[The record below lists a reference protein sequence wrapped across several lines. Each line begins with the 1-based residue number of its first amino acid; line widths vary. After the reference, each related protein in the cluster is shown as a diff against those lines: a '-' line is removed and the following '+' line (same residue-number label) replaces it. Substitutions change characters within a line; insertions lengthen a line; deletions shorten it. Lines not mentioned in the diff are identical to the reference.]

1 MIKIQTENFCVTSE
15 IDKLTKD
22 KAIIGGVV
30 SFVGTVRD
38 YTDND
43 DVTALVLE
51 HYPGMTE
58 SELQK
63 IETAAMAQFAV
74 EEIAVI
80 HRVGRLKPGENIVLV
95 IAASRHRSAAF
106 DACRYVIDHLKVHA
120 TFWKKE
126 VLKGGKEKWIDSC
139 PGCEAAA
146 SQWKSNEPV
155 QHTHPTDDETV
166 ATDNTETDVNSH
178 KHKNHHKS
186 SHHHHGSH
194 QSSWAGLQVG
204 ILTMSDSRSLANDK
218 SGDALEGEIRSLGA
232 TLTARDIIADDKD
245 AISQLLIDWCD
256 NKNLNVILT
265 TGGTGPGPRDV
276 TPEATRAVCDIELP
290 GFSEHI
296 RTEGLKQVRS
306 ALLTRGV
313 SAFRGETI
321 VVNLPGS
328 TRGALH
334 SLKSIADLV
343 PHALRMSKGG
353 GH

>member
-1 MIKIQTENFCVTSE
+1 MIKIQTENFSVAAE
-15 IDKLTKD
+15 IDKLRKD
-22 KAIIGGVV
+22 KPMIGGVV

-38 YTDND
+38 YTEND
-43 DVTALVLE
+43 DVIAMILE

-58 SELQK
+58 SELEK
-63 IETAAMAQFAV
+63 IETAARTRFEV

-80 HRVGRLKPGENIVLV
+80 HRVGRLEPSENIVLV
-95 IAASRHRSAAF
+95 IAASRHRAAAF

-126 VLKGGKEKWIDSC
+126 VVKSGEEKWVKGC

-146 SQWKSNEPV
+146 SQWTDERNMK
-155 QHTHPTDDETV
+155 HTHPTEKITEDEKPKQK
-166 ATDNTETDVNSH
+166 EQ
-178 KHKNHHKS
+178 HHS

-204 ILTMSDSRSLANDK
+204 ILTLSDSRNMARDK

-232 TLTARDIIADDKD
+232 TLAVREIIPDEQKTIEDMLTLWSDEKKVD
-245 AISQLLIDWCD
+245 L
-256 NKNLNVILT
+256 ILT

-276 TPEATRAVCDIELP
+276 TPEATRAVCERELP

-296 RTEGLKQVRS
+296 RSEGLKQVRN
-306 ALLTRGV
+306 ALMTRGV
-313 SAFRGETI
+313 SAFRGTTLI
-321 VVNLPGS
+321 VNLPGS

-334 SLKSIADLV
+334 SLQAVSDLI
-343 PHALRMSKGG
+343 PHALRMVRGG
-353 GH
+353 GHG